1 MEAASYLFFSQAD
14 YHLPYDTF
22 LSLFRRGLFQ
32 GEILELMSQAFY
44 FPNVPDLKKQYERN
58 CKLLAQYPYFF
69 KTEFPDFDDL
79 PILFFPY
86 DHQSYVPYD
95 PETNTFLDCIDFNH
109 PVIDQYFFRD
119 LEKPILGKD
128 VYSQYQLEYL
138 RDTVRKSEWVGRENH
153 IYLHYTH
160 WMKFC
165 NYLQCLDLRKLLK
178 DEKFVFLFG
187 DELSQY
193 PIDFK
198 ERFGLDY
205 SQYPLKPL
213 GVQEVNRLIWHT
225 QLSAHN
231 GGDFFNEIF
240 HGHPNLLVF
249 DSVLFEQAED
259 IVKELR
265 QLIKQKASIESSIW
279 SRLAHVRN
287 PSDKDL
293 FVALFL
299 GREKMHQGLDPN
311 SRIVPALF
319 FQPHFHNIYY
329 TAQVYPEGG
338 RCTLVSEQYDL
349 IQRSP
354 LFQGFKYI
362 KTFVPLRRPT
372 TSYGACIRFALN
384 YPYKEI
390 KYSHITDMLG
400 TQILNRSYWADPKDR
415 LFQDSVV
422 VRFED
427 AKLNPKATFTALA
440 EFLDLPYTQS
450 MTYCSG
456 VNGLNPESL
465 PGNDIGFSTAAVY
478 RTYDAYTD
486 DADRAF
492 IEYFMG
498 DAYEAYGYDFLYYK
512 GEPVDAQWIK
522 EKSEGACHLTQFI
535 LETREESA
543 YQQIIDK
550 EGKGEQEAREMA
562 KEDTKLY
569 LKTIMENR
577 LYIAEQLLPNL
588 PFTNEEGQLRRMIP
602 LLKLDPALLEQP
614 LYH

>member
-58 CKLLAQYPYFF
+58 CKLLAQYPYCF
-69 KTEFPDFDDL
+69 KTEFPPFDDL

-95 PETNTFLDCIDFNH
+95 PETNTFDDCIDFNY

-187 DELSQY
+187 DEISQY

-205 SQYPLKPL
+205 SQYPVKPL
-213 GVQEVNRLIWHT
+213 GVQEIDRLIWHT

-249 DSVLFEQAED
+249 ESIILEEAED

-265 QLIKQKASIESSIW
+265 RLMRNRSTMRSSILT
-279 SRLAHVRN
+279 RLSNIRH

-293 FVALFL
+293 LVAFFL
-299 GREKMHQGLDPN
+299 DRKNLHQGLDPN

-319 FQPHFHNIYY
+319 FQPHFHNIHY

-338 RCTLVSEQYDL
+338 RCTLSSEQYNL

-384 YPYKEI
+384 YPYEAI
-390 KYSHITDMLG
+390 KYSHVTDVLG

-478 RTYDAYTD
+478 RTYDDYTD

-498 DAYEAYGYDFLYYK
+498 DAYGAYGYDFLYYK

-522 EKSEGACHLTQFI
+522 EKSEGASHLTQFI

-577 LYIAEQLLPNL
+577 LYIAEQLLPDL